1 MSLENRKRYFN
12 KKELNMILRPSKK
25 TFGIEGSIEIQEKNV
40 SELVRLYNDK
50 VIDKIIFDK
59 MLKIITGNE
68 SKRSL

>member
-1 MSLENRKRYFN
+1 
-12 KKELNMILRPSKK
+12 MILRPSKK

-40 SELVRLYNDK
+40 SQLVRLYNDK